1 MEWQISV
8 WLEFAQKE
16 ACIRVKKKKK
26 IKQGAVDQKKK
37 KKIKSNF
44 FNFPNWPKLYC
55 FMKKKKM
62 PFAAIL

>member
-26 IKQGAVDQKKK
+26 IKQGTVDQKKK
-37 KKIKSNF
+37 KIKPY
-44 FNFPNWPKLYC
+44 FNFSN
-55 FMKKKKM
+55 
-62 PFAAIL
+62 